1 MYLAMKKNNH
11 FQSMYQKK
19 KFEDELNLS
28 SIAEGEN
35 KHYILIKDLN
45 KFMYYKTKHR
55 ARKHF
60 CVYC

>member
-1 MYLAMKKNNH
+1 M
-11 FQSMYQKK
+11 
-19 KFEDELNLS
+19 NLS

-35 KHYILIKDLN
+35 KYYILIKDLN
-45 KFMYYKTKHR
+45 KFMYNKTKHR